1 MSNYQ
6 IKITTPD
13 KSETISLSDQ
23 FSLGSAQGNS
33 HQVKSLLAKH
43 FSFIIKDDALL
54 LINYSESGTFLKN
67 QELKA
72 GKKYILEDKDVIKTG
87 DTEIIVE
94 ASHSKNSNPNLTS
107 SDIDISLDESNDDSD
122 ELDIEDDADEK
133 SDVDIDIDVDEKED
147 EEDLDDNFF
156 DLDVEDKPSLNKPE
170 HNANNKNEASQ
181 EMKLDL
187 GSNTSSSIKT
197 SPINQTSENQVS
209 EETKEKIAHQSSSI
223 HQATGSLK
231 NVLAPK
237 KQQPAMTDLDLDDD
251 LDDLSDDTK
260 NGSSLKNIH
269 QTSAITKQGVDANFA
284 QKAKPSFFQK
294 LFSKKTKPAKPDKT
308 EVTSTTMQ
316 KSVNIT
322 KSHQTAPSGLD
333 LSKSHELAQVLEE
346 KRKQRSSPNKVNH
359 TSTAFTS
366 SKKKGLFNFFKFHKK
381 SSVSGHP
388 HKRGFLNRLF
398 YKLNIFKTNKI
409 FQVGFKTRIYLFLA
423 TLSLLNVL
431 GYQILPTTELNLEV
445 ETYVKQFSTYVKK
458 DYLTKNLI
466 PRLEKQIPGLQQ
478 KAQKA
483 EKDFISNATK
493 LGQET
498 VAKIKE
504 NANELGIGQ
513 DTGVNASKN
522 TENLTNK
529 PRKKRGAYNPKLN
542 QQKVSPTFSSNT
554 SFYNFSISSIILSN
568 LQTTLPKM
576 RDIIKK
582 LGPTHDKYAEIIT
595 RFILIY
601 LCYEIIGNL
610 FFGVGFLPFLYGVRV
625 KGNFLLIRLKS
636 VIRTVLFVI
645 FMPLF
650 FLTELPV
657 CFKKR
662 SLKEVLSFTSYEY
675 HQFKLRKL
683 FTFII
688 LPIILILP
696 LLTPLFRNMDAS
708 NNINSS
714 DYQVLPIFKIN
725 EGKKALSL
733 TADSLLTPQD
743 FKLNV
748 VGFDKEDV
756 GLPTYFYITPY
767 VSKKDKTATTGIYLY
782 DYLIGDFASIEKGK
796 TYDFTTFLSKA
807 SSDNPLFNKLFP
819 HLYEYQKKAAEVP
832 WSIEHSKELTKLL
845 QASVALN
852 FNAISMEGLLTRPH
866 ELLLSFFKYLINY
879 GPLINGYVEG
889 RDELFKLFESSSI
902 NFRFRNIE
910 NQSFLYYSMNNEPL
924 HYCVT
929 LLKNIKG
936 HFSCINT
943 KANLSDLSSYIEND
957 LLPST
962 NWETDP
968 TKILGDEFNAFDSSY
983 YLASLASLSPP
994 ANKNVQLLKYY
1005 RHVAVN
1011 TYENGDPKFVSFT
1024 KKFLTEN
1031 LKSLENL
1038 PARQL
1043 NANQEVINEIKNIH
1057 FKLKPKVKCQ
1067 EDANCFLKNISEC
1080 PRVET
1085 NLKHQTRK
1093 NNIKMFYEKKLYIL
1107 GPKNNSCHFIIHF
1120 SSVRTDYDEETRLKL
1135 KSAGKEDAD
1144 ILEAV
1149 KADSKDYLAKHDKIY
1164 SCLMSTS
1171 EITELFNQWRTNVYT
1186 PDDVKNCMIISEI
1199 DDNYE

>member
-23 FSLGSAQGNS
+23 FSLGSAQGS
-33 HQVKSLLAKH
+33 SYQVKSLLAKH

-54 LINYSESGTFLKN
+54 LINFSESGTFLKN

-87 DTEIIVE
+87 DVEIIVE
-94 ASHSKNSNPNLTS
+94 AIQDKKSNPNLS
-107 SDIDISLDESNDDSD
+107 SSEIDISLDTATDDSD
-122 ELDIEDDADEK
+122 DLDIEDDIDEK
-133 SDVDIDIDVDEKED
+133 SDVDINIDIDEKEN
-147 EEDLDDNFF
+147 EEDLDENFF
-156 DLDVEDKPSLNKPE
+156 DLDVEEKPSLNKLE
-170 HNANNKNEASQ
+170 QNANKNEPSQ
-181 EMKLDL
+181 NIKLDI
-187 GSNTSSSIKT
+187 GANSSASINTIPIDHT
-197 SPINQTSENQVS
+197 S
-209 EETKEKIAHQSSSI
+209 KHQSSSI
-223 HQATGSLK
+223 NQATGSLK
-231 NVLAPK
+231 NVLASK
-237 KQQPAMTDLDLDDD
+237 KQQSAVAELDLDDD

-260 NGSSLKNIH
+260 NGSSLKNLH
-269 QTSAITKQGVDANFA
+269 QTGAITKQGIDENLTSE
-284 QKAKPSFFQK
+284 AKPSFFQR
-294 LFSKKTKPAKPDKT
+294 LFSKKAKPAKPDKT
-308 EVTSTTMQ
+308 EVTSSTRQ
-316 KSVNIT
+316 KSINIT

-333 LSKSHELAQVLEE
+333 LSKPHELAKVLED
-346 KRKQRSSPNKVNH
+346 KRRQRSSHSEVHPTSIEL
-359 TSTAFTS
+359 TST
-366 SKKKGLFNFFKFHKK
+366 KKKGFLSFFKFHKK
-381 SSVSGHP
+381 SSVSGRP
-388 HKRGFLNRLF
+388 HKRGIFSRLF

-409 FQVGFKTRIYLFLA
+409 FQVGFKTRIYLLLA

-431 GYQILPTTELNLEV
+431 GYQILPTSELNLEV

-466 PRLEKQIPGLQQ
+466 PRIEKQIPGFQK
-478 KAQKA
+478 KAQQA
-483 EKDFISNATK
+483 EKEFISNATK

-513 DTGVNASKN
+513 DNGIKTPKI
-522 TENLTNK
+522 TENVTSK
-529 PRKKRGAYNPKLN
+529 PRKKRGVYNPQLN
-542 QQKVSPTFSSNT
+542 QPKESSSFSSNT
-554 SFYNFSISSIILSN
+554 VFYNFSISSIILSN
-568 LQTTLPKM
+568 LQTTLPKI
-576 RDIIKK
+576 REIIRK

-610 FFGVGFLPFLYGVRV
+610 LFGVGFLPFLYGIRV
-625 KGNFLLIRLKS
+625 KGNFFLIRIKS
-636 VIRTVLFVI
+636 ILRTFLFFI
-645 FMPLF
+645 FLPLF

-675 HQFKLRKL
+675 HHFKLRKL
-683 FTFII
+683 FTFIV
-688 LPIILILP
+688 LPLIIILP
-696 LLTPLFRNMDAS
+696 LLTPLFRNIEAS
-708 NNINSS
+708 NNIFST
-714 DYQVLPIFKIN
+714 DYKELPIFKVN
-725 EGKKALSL
+725 EGKKALG
-733 TADSLLTPQD
+733 LTPDSVLTPHD

-756 GLPTYFYITPY
+756 SLPIYFYIAPY
-767 VSKKDKTATTGIYLY
+767 VSKQAKTATTGIYLY
-782 DYLIGDFASIEKGK
+782 DYLVGDFALMEKGK

-807 SSDNPLFNKLFP
+807 SSDNPLFNKFFP
-819 HLYEYQKKAAEVP
+819 HLYDYQKKDALVP
-832 WSIEHSKELTKLL
+832 WSIDHSKELTKLL
-845 QASVALN
+845 QASVQLN
-852 FNAISMEGLLTRPH
+852 FNVLTWEDMITRPH

-889 RDELFKLFESSSI
+889 RDELFKLFGGSII
-902 NFRFRNIE
+902 NFKFRKIE
-910 NQSFLYYSMNNEPL
+910 NNSFLYYSINNEP
-924 HYCVT
+924 HRYCFT
-929 LLKNIKG
+929 YLKNIKG
-936 HFSCINT
+936 HFSCLNT
-943 KANLSDLSSYIEND
+943 KENLNELTSYIEND
-957 LLPST
+957 LLPNT
-962 NWETDP
+962 HWDTDP

-983 YLASLASLSPP
+983 YLTSLINLAPL
-994 ANKNVQLLKYY
+994 ANKNLQLLKFY
-1005 RHVAVN
+1005 RHMAVN
-1011 TYENGDPKFVSFT
+1011 TYDNGDPKLVSFT
-1024 KKFLTEN
+1024 KKILADN
-1031 LKSLENL
+1031 LKYLEAL
-1038 PARQL
+1038 PAKQL
-1043 NANQEVINEIKNIH
+1043 KDVQEIVGEIKNIH
-1057 FKLKPKVKCQ
+1057 SKLKPKLKCQ

-1120 SSVRTDYDEETRLKL
+1120 SSVKTDYDEETRLKL

-1144 ILEAV
+1144 ILESV
-1149 KADSKDYLAKHDKIY
+1149 KADSKEYLAQQDKIY

-1171 EITELFNQWRTNVYT
+1171 DITELFNQWRTNIYT